1 MSRPRRPGA
10 GLTPIPRRRGRRARC
25 GHPRAHAGWPARS
38 GRGRDRRNRPGWW
51 RAGLRSPWSVSLEA
65 TGGHRGDVPATRPA
79 WAAYTVTA
87 MQGAQKLTPLDASFL
102 HLETPRT
109 HMHIGG
115 VAIFEPSP
123 LGTGRALYEAL
134 ARAIAPRLDLMPRY
148 RQKVEFVPLS
158 LDTPV
163 WVDDPDF
170 EMSNHLLRAALP
182 KPGGDLELQ
191 ELIGRVFSRP
201 LDRRRPLWEIYIV
214 EGLRDGR
221 WALLTK
227 SHHAMVDGISNLEL
241 ATILLDVEPDPEPDG
256 RAFGVSHWEPE
267 ESPSSMGL
275 LINSLRE
282 RVTRPA
288 RLLSAA
294 RAVAGQPGRL
304 GNALRD
310 TASGL
315 VAMADHFGTSSSAI
329 NGRTG
334 PSRSY
339 RYSRFPLEDFRTI
352 KAAFGGTI
360 NDIVLAVVSGG
371 LRRFLITRGVD
382 PEDEA
387 LQALCPVSIRDTRE
401 RTALGNRLTMLL
413 VKLPTAEA
421 DPKRRIAA
429 VRSTVD
435 ALKARKQAVGADFLL
450 NLAGFAPST
459 LHAMVAR
466 ASLRQIA
473 FNVIVTNVPG
483 PQLPLYCQGAK
494 LVEVF
499 PIAFLYDGQQLA
511 IAIFSYN
518 GMLNFGYLVDAQG
531 VPDVDVFAEC
541 VEEGLRELLE
551 AAGAQTGESTAPARQ
566 PSARRQRAVRTT
578 SVGSTPR
585 RGSVG

>member
-1 MSRPRRPGA
+1 
-10 GLTPIPRRRGRRARC
+10 
-25 GHPRAHAGWPARS
+25 
-38 GRGRDRRNRPGWW
+38 
-51 RAGLRSPWSVSLEA
+51 
-65 TGGHRGDVPATRPA
+65 
-79 WAAYTVTA
+79 

-123 LGTGRALYEAL
+123 LGTGRALYDGL
-134 ARAIAPRLDLMPRY
+134 AKAIAPRLDLMPRY
-148 RQKVEFVPLS
+148 RQKLAFVPLS

-170 EMSNHLLRAALP
+170 DMSNHLVRAALP
-182 KPGGDLELQ
+182 KPGGDEELRD
-191 ELIGRVFSRP
+191 LIGRVFSRQ

-241 ATILLDVEPDPEPDG
+241 ATILLDVDAEPG
-256 RAFGVSHWEPE
+256 RQPFGVSRWEAR
-267 ESPSSMGL
+267 ESPSGMGL

-288 RLLSAA
+288 RMLSAA

-304 GNALRD
+304 ANALRD

-315 VAMADHFGTSSSAI
+315 ASMAEHMGVPKSPI
-329 NGRTG
+329 NGKTG
-334 PSRSY
+334 PARAFG
-339 RYSRFPLEDFRTI
+339 YSRFPLTDFRVI
-352 KAAFGGTI
+352 KGAFGGTI
-360 NDIVLAVVSGG
+360 NDIVLAAVAGG
-371 LRRFLITRGVD
+371 LRHFLVARGVD
-382 PEDEA
+382 PDDERAA
-387 LQALCPVSIRDTRE
+387 LQALCPVSIRDTSE
-401 RTALGNRLTMLL
+401 RTALGNRLAMLL
-413 VKLPTAEA
+413 VTLPISEA
-421 DPKRRIAA
+421 DPRRRIAR
-429 VRSTVD
+429 VRTTVD

-473 FNVIVTNVPG
+473 FNLIVTNVPG
-483 PQLPLYCQGAK
+483 PQFPLYCQGAK

-518 GMLNFGYLVDAQG
+518 GTLNFGYLVDAQG
-531 VPDVDVFAEC
+531 VPDVEVFAEC
-541 VEEGLRELLE
+541 LEEGLRELLE
-551 AAGAQTGESTAPARQ
+551 AARAEAGEGTAPAQRRAQ
-566 PSARRQRAVRTT
+566 PKRKRAGVAQRVKASTTKKQPEVAVRKPATRR
-578 SVGSTPR
+578 TPQGRR
-585 RGSVG
+585 RGAA

>member
-1 MSRPRRPGA
+1 M
-10 GLTPIPRRRGRRARC
+10 
-25 GHPRAHAGWPARS
+25 
-38 GRGRDRRNRPGWW
+38 
-51 RAGLRSPWSVSLEA
+51 E
-65 TGGHRGDVPATRPA
+65 
-79 WAAYTVTA
+79 
-87 MQGAQKLTPLDASFL
+87 GAQKLTPLDASFL

-123 LGTGRALYEAL
+123 LGTGRALYDGL
-134 ARAIAPRLDLMPRY
+134 AKAIAPRLDLMPRY
-148 RQKVEFVPLS
+148 RQKLAFVPLS

-170 EMSNHLLRAALP
+170 DMSNHLLRAALP
-182 KPGGDLELQ
+182 KPGGDEELRD
-191 ELIGRVFSRP
+191 LIGRVFSRQ

-241 ATILLDVEPDPEPDG
+241 ATILLDVDPEPG
-256 RAFGVSHWEPE
+256 KQPFGVSRWEAR
-267 ESPSSMGL
+267 ESPSGMGL

-288 RLLSAA
+288 RMLSAA

-304 GNALRD
+304 ANALRD

-315 VAMADHFGTSSSAI
+315 ASMAEHMGVPKSPI
-329 NGRTG
+329 NGKTG
-334 PSRSY
+334 PARAFG
-339 RYSRFPLEDFRTI
+339 YSRFPLADFRLI
-352 KAAFGGTI
+352 KEVFGGTI
-360 NDIVLAVVSGG
+360 NDIVLAAVAGG
-371 LRRFLITRGVD
+371 LRHFLVARGVD
-382 PEDEA
+382 PDDERPA
-387 LQALCPVSIRDTRE
+387 LQALCPVSIRDTSE
-401 RTALGNRLTMLL
+401 RTALGNRLAMLL
-413 VKLPTAEA
+413 VKLPIGEA
-421 DPKRRIAA
+421 DPERRIAK

-473 FNVIVTNVPG
+473 FNLIVTNVPG
-483 PQLPLYCQGAK
+483 PQFPLYCQGAK

-511 IAIFSYN
+511 IAIFSYY

-551 AAGAQTGESTAPARQ
+551 AAGAQTGESTAPARRKPQ
-566 PSARRQRAVRTT
+566 AKRKTAVIAKSAGRSSPAKKKPAGTARKPATRRKSPSRH
-578 SVGSTPR
+578 
-585 RGSVG
+585 RGAA

>member
-1 MSRPRRPGA
+1 M
-10 GLTPIPRRRGRRARC
+10 
-25 GHPRAHAGWPARS
+25 
-38 GRGRDRRNRPGWW
+38 
-51 RAGLRSPWSVSLEA
+51 E
-65 TGGHRGDVPATRPA
+65 
-79 WAAYTVTA
+79 
-87 MQGAQKLTPLDASFL
+87 GAQKLTPLDASFL

-123 LGTGRALYEAL
+123 LGTGRALYDGL
-134 ARAIAPRLDLMPRY
+134 AKAIAPRLDLMPRY
-148 RQKVEFVPLS
+148 RQKLAFVPLS

-170 EMSNHLLRAALP
+170 DMSNHLVRAALP
-182 KPGGDLELQ
+182 KPGGDEELRD
-191 ELIGRVFSRP
+191 LIGRVFSRQ

-214 EGLRDGR
+214 EGLRGGR

-227 SHHAMVDGISNLEL
+227 SHHAMVDGVSNLEL
-241 ATILLDVEPDPEPDG
+241 ATILLDVEQEPG
-256 RAFGVSHWEPE
+256 KQPFGVSRWEAR
-267 ESPSSMGL
+267 ESPTGMGL

-288 RLLSAA
+288 RMLSAA

-304 GNALRD
+304 ANALRD

-315 VAMADHFGTSSSAI
+315 ASMAEHMGVPKSPI
-329 NGRTG
+329 NGKAG
-334 PSRSY
+334 PARSFA
-339 RYSRFPLEDFRTI
+339 YSRFSLKDFRLI
-352 KAAFGGTI
+352 KEVFGGTI
-360 NDIVLAVVSGG
+360 NDIVLAAVAGG
-371 LRRFLITRGVD
+371 LRHFLVARGVD
-382 PEDEA
+382 PDDDRSA
-387 LQALCPVSIRDTRE
+387 LQALCPVSIRDTSE
-401 RTALGNRLTMLL
+401 RTALGNRLAMLL
-413 VKLPTAEA
+413 VKLPIGEA
-421 DPKRRIAA
+421 DPERRVAR
-429 VRSTVD
+429 VRTTVD

-473 FNVIVTNVPG
+473 FNLIVTNVPG
-483 PQLPLYCQGAK
+483 PQFPLYCQGAK

-511 IAIFSYN
+511 IAIFSYD

-531 VPDVDVFAEC
+531 IPDVDVFAEC

-551 AAGAQTGESTAPARQ
+551 AARVAAGESEAPAGQR
-566 PSARRQRAVRTT
+566 SARAKSKRAGIAKSARKPSSTKKRAVTART
-578 SVGSTPR
+578 SATPR
-585 RGSVG
+585 KSPSRHRGAA

>member
-1 MSRPRRPGA
+1 
-10 GLTPIPRRRGRRARC
+10 
-25 GHPRAHAGWPARS
+25 
-38 GRGRDRRNRPGWW
+38 
-51 RAGLRSPWSVSLEA
+51 
-65 TGGHRGDVPATRPA
+65 
-79 WAAYTVTA
+79 

-123 LGTGRALYEAL
+123 LGTGRALYDGL
-134 ARAIAPRLDLMPRY
+134 AKAIAPRLDLMPRY
-148 RQKVEFVPLS
+148 RQKLGFVPLS

-170 EMSNHLLRAALP
+170 DMSNHLLRAALP
-182 KPGGDLELQ
+182 KPGGDEELRD
-191 ELIGRVFSRP
+191 LIGRVFSRQ

-241 ATILLDVEPDPEPDG
+241 ATILLDVDREPGKQP
-256 RAFGVSHWEPE
+256 FGVSRWEAR
-267 ESPSSMGL
+267 ESPTGMGL

-288 RLLSAA
+288 RMLSAA

-304 GNALRD
+304 ANALRD

-315 VAMADHFGTSSSAI
+315 ASMAEHMGVPKSPI
-329 NGRTG
+329 NGKTG
-334 PSRSY
+334 PARSFG
-339 RYSRFPLEDFRTI
+339 YSRFPLTDFRAI
-352 KAAFGGTI
+352 KGAFGGTI
-360 NDIVLAVVSGG
+360 NDIVLAAVAGG
-371 LRRFLITRGVD
+371 LRHFLVARGID
-382 PEDEA
+382 PDDERSA
-387 LQALCPVSIRDTRE
+387 LEALCPVSIRDTSE
-401 RTALGNRLTMLL
+401 RTALGNRLAMLL
-413 VKLPTAEA
+413 VKLPIAEA
-421 DPKRRIAA
+421 DPQRRIAK

-473 FNVIVTNVPG
+473 FNLIVTNVPG
-483 PQLPLYCQGAK
+483 PQFALYCQGAK

-511 IAIFSYN
+511 IAIFSYD

-531 VPDVDVFAEC
+531 IPDVDVFAEC
-541 VEEGLRELLE
+541 VEEGLRELIE
-551 AAGAQTGESTAPARQ
+551 AARLAAGESAAPNPRAGASAKAKRAGTTKRARK
-566 PSARRQRAVRTT
+566 PSSPKKSKSVSARKSA
-578 SVGSTPR
+578 SPR
-585 RGSVG
+585 KPPSRHRGAA

>member
-1 MSRPRRPGA
+1 
-10 GLTPIPRRRGRRARC
+10 
-25 GHPRAHAGWPARS
+25 
-38 GRGRDRRNRPGWW
+38 
-51 RAGLRSPWSVSLEA
+51 
-65 TGGHRGDVPATRPA
+65 
-79 WAAYTVTA
+79 

-148 RQKVEFVPLS
+148 RQKLAFVPLS

-241 ATILLDVEPDPEPDG
+241 ATILLDVEPDPEPDS
-256 RAFGVSHWEPE
+256 RPFGVSHWEPE
-267 ESPSSMGL
+267 EAPSSMGL

-360 NDIVLAVVSGG
+360 NDIVLAVVAGG
-371 LRRFLITRGVD
+371 LRHFLITRGVD
-382 PEDEA
+382 PEDEDEA

-401 RTALGNRLTMLL
+401 RTALGNRLAMLL

-421 DPKRRIAA
+421 DPQRRIAA

-435 ALKARKQAVGADFLL
+435 GLKARKQAVGADFLL

-473 FNVIVTNVPG
+473 FNLIVTNVPG
-483 PQLPLYCQGAK
+483 PQFPLYCQGAK

-499 PIAFLYDGQQLA
+499 PIAFLYDGQKLA
-511 IAIFSYN
+511 IAIFSYC
-518 GMLNFGYLVDAQG
+518 GTLNFGYLVDSQG
-531 VPDVDVFAEC
+531 MSDVDVFAEC
-541 VEEGLRELLE
+541 VEEALRELVD
-551 AAGAQTGESTAPARQ
+551 AAKLDAARPPVASRQ
-566 PSARRQRAVRTT
+566 PSARRKRAVRTT

>member
-1 MSRPRRPGA
+1 
-10 GLTPIPRRRGRRARC
+10 
-25 GHPRAHAGWPARS
+25 
-38 GRGRDRRNRPGWW
+38 
-51 RAGLRSPWSVSLEA
+51 
-65 TGGHRGDVPATRPA
+65 
-79 WAAYTVTA
+79 
-87 MQGAQKLTPLDASFL
+87 MQGAQKLTSLDASFL

-123 LGTGRALYEAL
+123 LGTGRALYDGL
-134 ARAIAPRLDLMPRY
+134 AKAIAPRLDLMPRY
-148 RQKVEFVPLS
+148 RQKLAFVPLS

-170 EMSNHLLRAALP
+170 DMSNHLLRAALP
-182 KPGGDLELQ
+182 KPGGDEELQ
-191 ELIGRVFSRP
+191 EFIGRVFSRK

-241 ATILLDVEPDPEPDG
+241 ATILLDVDAEPGKQP
-256 RAFGVSHWEPE
+256 FGVSRWEAR
-267 ESPSSMGL
+267 ESPSGMGL

-288 RLLSAA
+288 RVLSAA

-304 GNALRD
+304 ANALRD

-315 VAMADHFGTSSSAI
+315 ASMAEHMGVPKSPI
-329 NGRTG
+329 NGNTG
-334 PSRSY
+334 PARSFA
-339 RYSRFPLEDFRTI
+339 YSRFPLEDFRLI
-352 KAAFGGTI
+352 KTAFGGTI
-360 NDIVLAVVSGG
+360 NDIVLAAVAGG
-371 LRRFLITRGVD
+371 LRHFLVARGLD
-382 PEDEA
+382 PDDERAA
-387 LQALCPVSIRDTRE
+387 LQALCPVSIRDTSE
-401 RTALGNRLTMLL
+401 RTALGNRLAMLL
-413 VKLPTAEA
+413 VKLPISEA
-421 DPKRRIAA
+421 DPHRRISK
-429 VRSTVD
+429 VRTTVD

-473 FNVIVTNVPG
+473 FNLIVTNVPG

-511 IAIFSYN
+511 IAIFSYY

-531 VPDVDVFAEC
+531 MPDVDVFAEC
-541 VEEGLRELLE
+541 VEEGLRELTE
-551 AAGAQTGESTAPARQ
+551 AARAATAERAAPVRKHVTRKPSQ
-566 PSARRQRAVRTT
+566 PTVAARRVSKTT
-578 SVGSTPR
+578 TPKAKQKTR
-585 RGSVG
+585 RSATTRKPNNRHRGAA